1 MHPDPRRVVP
11 IILLVI
17 IATAAIW
24 YLRNAS
30 AQEENGPVSA
40 SGTVEATKVELASE
54 TGGKVDE
61 VLAGE
66 GDSVNAGAV
75 LVQFND
81 QLVQAQRTQAEAA
94 LSQAEANYALVAAG
108 LTHEQRQAAIT
119 AAETEFLAAQQAMQ
133 DLNDA
138 AEIVA
143 ARTLQEIARAKDT
156 VDKATQRRDNLIYG
170 ADQADIDAARAAV
183 VLARDR
189 LDKAQEDYAPYENKP
204 EDNLARAALLS
215 KMAAA
220 QNYYDRAATLLNNLV
235 AEANELDLGQAEA
248 DLAVA
253 KSQLAD
259 AERRYAAVKD
269 GPDPDAVALAG
280 ARLASTKA
288 RLDQARADPSQ
299 EQLELAQS
307 QIDTAGAALQV
318 LETQLQKMV
327 ISAPIDGIV
336 LERLVEPG
344 EVALPSAPLL
354 TLARLDDLTITVYVP
369 EDRYGEIKLGQPALV
384 VVDSF
389 PGETFSA
396 MVTHIADQAEFTP
409 RNVQTV
415 EGRSSTVFAIKLA
428 IENPNGQLKPGMPA
442 DVTFEP

>member
-1 MHPDPRRVVP
+1 
-11 IILLVI
+11 
-17 IATAAIW
+17 
-24 YLRNAS
+24 
-30 AQEENGPVSA
+30 
-40 SGTVEATKVELASE
+40 
-54 TGGKVDE
+54 
-61 VLAGE
+61 
-66 GDSVNAGAV
+66 
-75 LVQFND
+75 
-81 QLVQAQRTQAEAA
+81 
-94 LSQAEANYALVAAG
+94 
-108 LTHEQRQAAIT
+108 
-119 AAETEFLAAQQAMQ
+119 MQ